1 MYIRGSRYLPIL
13 TTIPLPYTCSKNS
26 ILIFFR
32 CPFIRSVYSSLYLMS
47 DFTFF
52 YFVLSIIQIV
62 YILPSMSTDFFVP
75 KIHINKIQQ
84 EGVWLQHAS
93 RHEWIQPL
101 LNNKFLCF
109 VYRAQTPGVYQTYY
123 SALIDKYHCRRTMC
137 SQLQGAYNSVTQDQ
151 TNQTTRCIS
160 FVML

>member
-32 CPFIRSVYSSLYLMS
+32 CPFIRSVYSSLYLML
-47 DFTFF
+47 DFIFFILYEHHTNCIHSTFNE
-52 YFVLSIIQIV
+52 YR
-62 YILPSMSTDFFVP
+62 FFAP

>member
-1 MYIRGSRYLPIL
+1 MYIRGSRYLPTL

-26 ILIFFR
+26 ILIFFSVSIYQISLL
-32 CPFIRSVYSSLYLMS
+32 FIVPYVGFYI
-47 DFTFF
+47 F

-160 FVML
+160 FFML